1 MASDTSRRASH
12 SPSPRVNRGLDERA
26 RPFVTTPHRDAVP
39 PDRPP
44 TAAERLISQVLAGG
58 RNVLPVCSEQ
68 TVTHVTGID
77 RVSVARPEGLEPSTP
92 GLEGRCSIQ
101 LSYGRVGRVYR
112 TRLFALLQRRSG
124 RRRQDGA
131 AGTCGGVL
139 RVGLE
144 HRIATPAEG
153 SRAVGHLPGLVAAGA
168 GPTPAAGP
176 WLRRLRTIDRM
187 PGTHGAGRWDPKG
200 DRRWRSD
207 WH

>member
-101 LSYGRVGRVYR
+101 LSYGRVSCMLLEARDLVHALGR
-112 TRLFALLQRRSG
+112 LS
-124 RRRQDGA
+124 
-131 AGTCGGVL
+131 CM
-139 RVGLE
+139 
-144 HRIATPAEG
+144 ATTT
-153 SRAVGHLPGLVAAGA
+153 STVRASLSHHFNQHPIE
-168 GPTPAAGP
+168 
-176 WLRRLRTIDRM
+176 TI
-187 PGTHGAGRWDPKG
+187 GQ
-200 DRRWRSD
+200 
-207 WH
+207 